1 MTHVIAEPCIDTK
14 DTACVD
20 VCPVDCIHQAEDGS
34 SPMLYIDPVECIDC
48 AACVPACPVD
58 AIFAEGDLPA
68 KWSKYTQMN
77 ADFFAGEAAPAAA
90 GAGATASAA
99 PAKKKAEPEPEPLP
113 EPLELAPEEMYKQ
126 LSEIREDVAANRGR
140 EEGDK
145 GAARRSPSLVLLAAA
160 AILLM
165 IYGIS
170 NNFSKTVNASVY
182 GKLSAFALGSRKPTL
197 SGGVYSVNRVIGG
210 ERYTLLVS
218 DSIFGGRTLR
228 LQAPTGPIQKIYHE
242 DEKFFSNVS
251 NQYSR
256 YYYTFVDEKSD
267 GTVDSILQVREIWSR
282 ENRFLG
288 RYHNPIAPSPE
299 LQESYRNAARTLAK
313 GIGLIK
319 PDARGEARPAAS

>member
-20 VCPVDCIHQAEDGS
+20 VCPVDCIHQAADGS

-58 AIFAEGDLPA
+58 AIFAEGDLPSQ
-68 KWSKYTQMN
+68 WSKYTRIN
-77 ADFFAGEAAPAAA
+77 AEFFAGDAAPAAA
-90 GAGATASAA
+90 TAGATAAA
-99 PAKKKAEPEPEPLP
+99 PAKKKAEPEPAPPP
-113 EPLELAPEEMYKQ
+113 EPLELAPEEMYKD

-140 EEGDK
+140 EEDAA
-145 GAARRSPSLVLLAAA
+145 AARRSPALALLAAA
-160 AILLM
+160 VALLV

-170 NNFSKTVNASVY
+170 NNFSKRVNASLY
-182 GKLSAFALGSRKPTL
+182 GKLSAFAMGSRKPTL
-197 SGGVYSVNRVIGG
+197 SGGVHTLDKIIGG
-210 ERYTLLVS
+210 ERYALLVS

-228 LQAPTGPIQKIYHE
+228 LQAPTDPIRRIYHE

-256 YYYTFVDEKSD
+256 YYYVFIDEKSD
-267 GTVDSILQVREIWSR
+267 GTLDSALQVREIWSR

-288 RYHNPIAPSPE
+288 RYHNPVAPGPE
-299 LQESYRNAARTLAK
+299 LREAYRKAARTMAK
-313 GIGLIK
+313 GIGLIES
-319 PDARGEARPAAS
+319 DA